1 MNNVGLTV
9 RATQDILGCTESY
22 VYRLI
27 KWGDLKV
34 VSNRPTRI
42 SVQSIIDRLETRNP
56 FLAKCHTAL
65 DYHVR
70 EQAHV

>member
-1 MNNVGLTV
+1 MNDLGLTI

-27 KWGDLKV
+27 KWADPEV
-34 VSNRPTRI
+34 VSHRPTKI
-42 SVQSIIDRLETRNP
+42 SVQSVIDRLETWNP
-56 FLAKCHTAL
+56 FLRNIRTAL

-70 EQAHV
+70 EAVNV

>member
-1 MNNVGLTV
+1 MNNLGLTL
-9 RATQDILGCTESY
+9 RATQEILNCTESY

-27 KWGDLKV
+27 KWGDLEV
-34 VSNRPTRI
+34 VSDSPI
-42 SVQSIIDRLETRNP
+42 KVSVQSVINRLEKRNP